1 MQIVRPVGSGER
13 PSHLD
18 AIAFGPIPS
27 RRLGR
32 SLGINNIPPKVCS
45 YSCLYCQVGPTTD
58 RPMEPREFYSP
69 RQIVESVT
77 DHLNKV
83 QARGEFVDFLTFA
96 PDGEPTLDAR
106 LGEAIRLLGPLGVP
120 IAVFTNASL
129 LWRDDVREA
138 LSEAEWVSV
147 KVDAATESI
156 WRRVNRPHPDLDLGA
171 VQAGIR
177 RFAFEFDG
185 TLVSETMLVDGINDT
200 PASVSAVGGFLADI
214 QPSIA
219 YLAIPTRPTPYP
231 EITAPDEQTVTAAY
245 EVLKRYVPHVEC
257 LIGYEGDAFASTGDA
272 AADLLAITAVQPMR
286 ASAVQKLLERDGAS
300 WDVVEGLVAR
310 GDLAEVIYRGH
321 RHYVRRW
328 RR

>member
-1 MQIVRPVGSGER
+1 MQIVRPPNTGE

-18 AIAFGPIPS
+18 AIPFGPIPS

-58 RPMEPREFYSP
+58 RPMEPRGFYSP
-69 RQIVESVT
+69 QQIVEAVS

-83 QARGEFVDFLTFA
+83 RARGESVDFLTFA
-96 PDGEPTLDAR
+96 PDGEPTLDVR
-106 LGEAIRLLGPLGVP
+106 LGETIRRLDQLGVP

-129 LWRDDVREA
+129 LWRDEVRNA
-138 LSEAEWVSV
+138 LNAADWVSV

-156 WRRVNRPHPDLDLGA
+156 WRRVNRPHPDLDLGTI
-171 VQAGIR
+171 QSGIR
-177 RFAFEFDG
+177 RFAAQFEG
-185 TLVSETMLVDGINDT
+185 RLVSETMLVDGINDT
-200 PASVSAVGGFLADI
+200 QESVSAVGDFLADI
-214 QPSIA
+214 RPSVA

-231 EITAPDEQTVTAAY
+231 EITAPDEQTVTSAY
-245 EVLKRYVPHVEC
+245 EVLRRYVPHVEC

-272 AADLLAITAVQPMR
+272 VADLLAITAVQPMR
-286 ASAVQKLLERDGAS
+286 SSAVERLLKRDGAS
-300 WDVVEGLVAR
+300 RDVVDRLVAN
-310 GDLAEVIYRGH
+310 GDLAEVTYRGE